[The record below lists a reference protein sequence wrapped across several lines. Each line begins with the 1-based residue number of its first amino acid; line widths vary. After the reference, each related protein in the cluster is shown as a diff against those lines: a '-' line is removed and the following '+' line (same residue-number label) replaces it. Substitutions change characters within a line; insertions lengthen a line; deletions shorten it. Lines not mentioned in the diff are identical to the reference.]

1 MKKLFL
7 ILTTALFAAGFASCT
22 DDPEET
28 VNPVVVSE
36 ILRAL
41 GGNVLVNVPEENFD
55 VNIPADAASWVQ
67 INEAESSGKALV
79 LSVDE
84 NETGTERSTVVNV
97 TRSGKSTV
105 LATVTIK
112 QSDITLQAGE
122 FVIEEI
128 YFTGTAFP
136 ETGKPDR
143 WLGDQYIKIRNN
155 SDEDLYADGMMLIL
169 SSGLNSGINSE
180 MIEGKDF
187 RKECCA
193 GNAFYCIPGNGQD
206 VLVKAGESL
215 IVVNNAQ
222 NHTIGNPNSWDA
234 TKADFEWYDVSS
246 NENYLDIDNP
256 DVPNLDKWY
265 ASTLTVQVLHNRGF
279 NAVAIAMPPVGLT
292 AKQFLAEY
300 PLEDAQYIFHSP
312 NGSDYTMPLR
322 NCYRVPNEWVL
333 DAVNTGCRDKYYI
346 APWDASLDAGYAW
359 CGTADGD
366 ADRFGKSVIRKT
378 GSDGKLIDSNNSTN
392 DFESNTK
399 ASLIK

>member
-1 MKKLFL
+1 M
-7 ILTTALFAAGFASCT
+7 
-22 DDPEET
+22 
-28 VNPVVVSE
+28 
-36 ILRAL
+36 
-41 GGNVLVNVPEENFD
+41 
-55 VNIPADAASWVQ
+55 
-67 INEAESSGKALV
+67 
-79 LSVDE
+79 
-84 NETGTERSTVVNV
+84 
-97 TRSGKSTV
+97 
-105 LATVTIK
+105 
-112 QSDITLQAGE
+112 
-122 FVIEEI
+122 
-128 YFTGTAFP
+128 
-136 ETGKPDR
+136 
-143 WLGDQYIKIRNN
+143 
-155 SDEDLYADGMMLIL
+155 
-169 SSGLNSGINSE
+169 NSE

-333 DAVNTGCRDKYYI
+333 DAVNTGCRDEYYI
-346 APWDASLDAGYAW
+346 APVSYTHL
-359 CGTADGD
+359 TLP
-366 ADRFGKSVIRKT
+366 T
-378 GSDGKLIDSNNSTN
+378 NSRV
-392 DFESNTK
+392 
-399 ASLIK
+399 